1 MPANVLTARLMTRS
15 YVTQLIEHKDREV
28 FLLGLWAITGFQ
40 QIPLKVPKHSRN
52 PSTYNLRRRLSILV
66 NAVTSFSNRP
76 LVYVFYLG
84 CIISFFAG
92 IAALYLVVRRLFFGE
107 YLAGWPSLIVSIWLL
122 GGLTIFCLGI
132 LGVYLSKIFMET
144 KPRPYTIIRRIY
156 GRHKEGAE

>member
-1 MPANVLTARLMTRS
+1 MTRS